1 MVRWS
6 HIDCLIMRTSFF
18 KCTPPPLWLRAPGKP
33 INDPV
38 KVYQKHVNY
47 KVISFYVTFEF
58 FSIKISNQL
67 MIAKHVM
74 FLNQELWGHRCNHKI
89 NSHNY
94 KIHSITGGQEWRVV
108 REYCT
113 IIFLYQCCDFLDTAI
128 NISRWPNLFLKTY
141 LLSDREWRGGDCK
154 HRYLNPLQADSS
166 VKHPRVHWTSLS
178 FRTYGQLNA
187 LVAFLSQ
194 SPAVK
199 LWWKAWNQLIYDM
212 SNNKGAHVHIL

>member
-1 MVRWS
+1 MSLLSFSLSKSAINSWS
-6 HIDCLIMRTSFF
+6 LNTSCFLTKSFEGIDVTTKLIHTITRFIVLQEGKSDMCCQRVLHYYFF
-18 KCTPPPLWLRAPGKP
+18 ISMLWLPRYS
-33 INDPV
+33 
-38 KVYQKHVNY
+38 YQHFQMAKSLLENVF
-47 KVISFYVTFEF
+47 VIGLRM
-58 FSIKISNQL
+58 K
-67 MIAKHVM
+67 
-74 FLNQELWGHRCNHKI
+74 R
-89 NSHNY
+89 
-94 KIHSITGGQEWRVV
+94 
-108 REYCT
+108 
-113 IIFLYQCCDFLDTAI
+113 
-128 NISRWPNLFLKTY
+128 
-141 LLSDREWRGGDCK
+141 GDCK

>member
-1 MVRWS
+1 
-6 HIDCLIMRTSFF
+6 
-18 KCTPPPLWLRAPGKP
+18 
-33 INDPV
+33 
-38 KVYQKHVNY
+38 
-47 KVISFYVTFEF
+47 
-58 FSIKISNQL
+58 

-94 KIHSITGGQEWRVV
+94 KIHSITGGQEWHVLSESIALLFFISMLWLPR
-108 REYCT
+108 YS
-113 IIFLYQCCDFLDTAI
+113 YQHFQMAKSLLENVFVI
-128 NISRWPNLFLKTY
+128 GSRMK
-141 LLSDREWRGGDCK
+141 RGDCK
-154 HRYLNPLQADSS
+154 RRYLNPLQADSS
-166 VKHPRVHWTSLS
+166 VKYPRVHWTSLS
-178 FRTYGQLNA
+178 FRTCGQLNA

>member
-1 MVRWS
+1 MS
-6 HIDCLIMRTSFF
+6 LLSFSLS
-18 KCTPPPLWLRAPGKP
+18 KSA
-33 INDPV
+33 
-38 KVYQKHVNY
+38 
-47 KVISFYVTFEF
+47 
-58 FSIKISNQL
+58 
-67 MIAKHVM
+67 
-74 FLNQELWGHRCNHKI
+74 I
-89 NSHNY
+89 NSWSLNTSCFLT
-94 KIHSITGGQEWRVV
+94 KSFEGIDVTTKLIHTITRFIVLQEGKSDMCCQRVLH
-108 REYCT
+108 YY
-113 IIFLYQCCDFLDTAI
+113 FLYQCCDFLDTAI

-154 HRYLNPLQADSS
+154 RRYLNPLQADSS
-166 VKHPRVHWTSLS
+166 VKHPPVHWTSLS

>member
-18 KCTPPPLWLRAPGKP
+18 KCTPPPPPPLWLRAPGKP

-94 KIHSITGGQEWRVV
+94 KIHSITGGQEWHVLS
-108 REYCT
+108 ES
-113 IIFLYQCCDFLDTAI
+113 IALYFF
-128 NISRWPNLFLKTY
+128 ISMLWLPRYSYQHFQMAKS
-141 LLSDREWRGGDCK
+141 LLENVFVIGLRMKRGGIVNTDI
-154 HRYLNPLQADSS
+154 
-166 VKHPRVHWTSLS
+166 W
-178 FRTYGQLNA
+178 
-187 LVAFLSQ
+187 
-194 SPAVK
+194 
-199 LWWKAWNQLIYDM
+199 
-212 SNNKGAHVHIL
+212 ILCRLTAQ